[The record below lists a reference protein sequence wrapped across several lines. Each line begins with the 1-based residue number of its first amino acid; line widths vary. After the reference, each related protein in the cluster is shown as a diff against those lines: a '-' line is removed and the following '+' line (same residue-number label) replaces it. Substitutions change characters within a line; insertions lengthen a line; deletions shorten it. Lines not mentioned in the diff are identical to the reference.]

1 MKKVILIFTCLV
13 LAFTAR
19 AQNDIATN
27 AERFFRTFISGDIDS
42 AYSFLAKD
50 FTDKV
55 SKTSLLEGQKAFI
68 QKYGAFKEISA
79 ILPLKQ
85 QDKNYVV
92 ISTSF
97 AEARPLFALY
107 FDADMK
113 IVGLFN
119 TAENF
124 SSKYVDPPYADKNL
138 YVEKDIAIQSDE
150 FRLPGILTT
159 PKTATKYPV
168 VVLVHGSGVQD
179 RDETV
184 ENVKP
189 FRDLALGLA
198 AKGIATIRYDKRTKV
213 YGINSVPKDG
223 RLTIQEETI
232 SDAVAAIRM
241 AGKLPGANPSKVYL
255 LGHSLGAMMA
265 PRIAE
270 STPALAGIIE
280 MAMPARSFAD
290 MLADQFKYL
299 FSLQPQNEQKAGAL
313 KAAMDM
319 TVAIKNADTLK
330 NQDDLLMGASA
341 YYWSD
346 LNKYNQV
353 EAAKKVKIPMLILQG
368 ERDYNV
374 TLKDFNILKENLSG
388 KKNVTFISYPLLN
401 HAFTAGTGAMSTPAE
416 FGVPANIPIK
426 VIDDIATFILKK

>member
-1 MKKVILIFTCLV
+1 MKKLFLMVT
-13 LAFTAR
+13 LAIMGLAAR
-19 AQNDIATN
+19 AQNDVATR
-27 AERFFRTFISGDIDS
+27 AERFFNTFITGNIDS

-50 FTDKV
+50 FTEKV
-55 SKTSLLEGQKAFI
+55 SKQTLVAAQQSFI
-68 QKYGAFKEISA
+68 TKYGQFASISS

-85 QDKNYVV
+85 QDKNYAVV
-92 ISTSF
+92 STTF
-97 AEARPLFALY
+97 ASATPLFALY
-107 FDADMK
+107 FDGEGK
-113 IVGLFN
+113 IIGFFN

-124 SSKYVDPPYADKNL
+124 SSKYTDPPYADKKL
-138 YVEKDIAIQSDE
+138 YIEKDIAIQSGD

-159 PKTATKYPV
+159 PVSASKYPV
-168 VVLVHGSGVQD
+168 VVLVHGSGAQD

-184 ENVKP
+184 ESVKP

-213 YGINSVPKDG
+213 YGINSAPKGG

-232 SDAVAAIRM
+232 LDAVAAINM
-241 AGKLPGANPSKVYL
+241 AEKLPGSNSSKVYL

-270 STPALAGIIE
+270 STPTLAGIIE
-280 MAMPARSFAD
+280 MAMPARSFGD
-290 MLADQFKYL
+290 MLADQFTYL
-299 FSLQPQNEQKAGAL
+299 YSLQPQNDQTAAGL
-313 KAAMDM
+313 KAAMDQAN
-319 TVAIKNADTLK
+319 AIKNADTLR
-330 NQDDLLMGASA
+330 NQEELLMGVPA

-374 TLKDFNILKENLSG
+374 TMQDFNILKENLSG
-388 KKNVTFISYPLLN
+388 KKNVVFITYPMLN
-401 HAFTAGTGAMSTPAE
+401 HAFTSGTGAKSTPAE
-416 FGVPANIPIK
+416 FGIPANIPLK
-426 VIDDIATFILKK
+426 VIDDIAGFILKK

>member
-13 LAFTAR
+13 LAVTAR

-27 AERFFRTFISGDIDS
+27 AEFFFRAFISGNVDS
-42 AYSFLAKD
+42 AYSFLSKD

-55 SKTSLLEGQKAFI
+55 SKASLMEGQKAFI
-68 QKYGAFKEISA
+68 QKYGAFKDITT

-85 QDKNYVV
+85 QDKNYAVV
-92 ISTSF
+92 STSF
-97 AEARPLFALY
+97 DNARPLFALY
-107 FDADMK
+107 FDADEK
-113 IVGLFN
+113 IIGLFN

-124 SSKYVDPPYADKNL
+124 SSKYTDPPYADKNL
-138 YVEKDIAIQSDE
+138 YVEKDIAVQSGE
-150 FRLPGILTT
+150 FRLLGILTT
-159 PKTATKYPV
+159 PKTAAKYPV
-168 VVLVHGSGVQD
+168 VVLVHGSGAQD
-179 RDETV
+179 RDETI

-213 YGINSVPKDG
+213 YGINSAPKDG
-223 RLTIQEETI
+223 RLTIQEETVL
-232 SDAVAAIRM
+232 DAVSAIQM
-241 AGKLPGANPSKVYL
+241 AEKLPGVNPSKVYL

-270 STPALAGIIE
+270 FTPGLKGIIE
-280 MAMPARSFAD
+280 MAMPARPFAD
-290 MLADQFKYL
+290 ILSDQFTYL
-299 FSLQPQNEQKAGAL
+299 FSLQPKNEQVESAL
-313 KAAMDM
+313 NAAMDM
-319 TVAIKNADTLK
+319 ANAIKHADTVK
-330 NQDDLLMGASA
+330 NQDDLILGASA

-368 ERDYNV
+368 ARDYNV
-374 TLKDFNILKENLSG
+374 TIKDFNILKENLNG
-388 KKNVTFISYPLLN
+388 KKNVTFISYPMLN

-416 FGVPANIPIK
+416 FSVPANIPIK
-426 VIDDIATFILKK
+426 VIEDIATFILKK